1 MLKSVANREIELLV
15 NRYPVLARLE
25 EDIVSCVQMLKN
37 CYHRGNK
44 ILVCGNGGS
53 AADSL
58 QIVGE
63 LMKSFTLKRRLPEE
77 LRQRICEECGE
88 AAPDYIEN
96 LQRAI
101 PALALVSETAL
112 MTAYANDNAADFA
125 IAQQVLGYGKPGDVL
140 IAISTSGNSANVL
153 HAARIAKVAE
163 VKVISLTGE
172 GGGKLRGLSDVC
184 IAVPSR
190 ITYQIQELHLP
201 VYHCICLA
209 LEAELFSEDE

>member
-1 MLKSVANREIELLV
+1 MLKPVASREIELLV
-15 NRYPVLARLE
+15 SRYPVLAPLE
-25 EDIVSCVQMLKN
+25 ESITACVQVLLD
-37 CYHRGNK
+37 CYRGGNK

-58 QIVGE
+58 HIVGE
-63 LMKSFTLKRRLPEE
+63 LMKSFVLKRRLPEE
-77 LRQRICEECGE
+77 LQQRIREECGE

-101 PALALVSETAL
+101 PAVSLVSETGL

-125 IAQQVLGYGKPGDVL
+125 IAQQVLGHGKPGDVL

-153 HAARIAKVAE
+153 HAARIARVVG
-163 VKVISLTGE
+163 VKVVSLTGE
-172 GGGKLRGLSDVC
+172 GGGKLKGVSDVL

-209 LEAELFSEDE
+209 LEAGLFWEGE